1 MSNNNF
7 TQTNVFSCPIYKI
20 RIDPSSY
27 DKEEI
32 INDIKYNKSLKNTR
46 NNPHQRIGR
55 CLSDTHHSYRDYDN
69 ETFRDINYDKLMPV
83 YREVFENF
91 IGNKLHKVK
100 KINLTFQIVNYSAMT
115 EGQYLPFHNH
125 IQSADFATV
134 HYLNFKNGH
143 IGTMFESPIIFSK
156 FLNNLRPEMYSILD
170 LSSSDNSYLWEFF
183 QMETKED
190 DMFIFPSALNHEV
203 GVQEQTKEPR
213 ITISTNI
220 QLRLQSLEI

>member
-27 DKEEI
+27 DKEKI

-46 NNPHQRIGR
+46 NDPHQRIGR
-55 CLSDTHHSYRDYDN
+55 CLSDTHHGYRDYDN
-69 ETFRDINYDKLMPV
+69 KTFRDINYDKLMPV

-115 EGQYLPFHNH
+115 EGQYLPLHDH
-125 IQSADFATV
+125 IESADFATI

-156 FLNNLRPEMYSILD
+156 FLNKLRPEMYSILD
-170 LSSSDNSYLWEFF
+170 LSSLDNSYLWEFF

-220 QLRLQSLEI
+220 QLRLQSLEL